1 MDDLQ
6 PRGKHADYI
15 HLLFT
20 SEHHFHLKQFF
31 EQLSQV
37 KGVTPPQN
45 THFCPP
51 WPALSH
57 LLLLGFSHYRFSSL
71 VLDLSERHWGPRGH
85 QEYFKHPSHLPALW
99 PAAAFQTQ
107 QWSLHPFIHLGLL
120 RPDADLASISFQNV
134 FFLSRSLSAA
144 GHVVSCSFMFQRCL
158 HLTNGL
164 IKLQRSEMCQLGPTF
179 MTLRKRFDTGE
190 PFIICNNTQKISG
203 FK

>member
-15 HLLFT
+15 HLPFT

-71 VLDLSERHWGPRGH
+71 VLDLSERHWGPGGH

-107 QWSLHPFIHLGLL
+107 QWSLHPFIHSSTSASSDQTLTSPRSHSRTFSSSHVHFLL
-120 RPDADLASISFQNV
+120 PDMWSAVRSCFRGVSI
-134 FFLSRSLSAA
+134 
-144 GHVVSCSFMFQRCL
+144 
-158 HLTNGL
+158 LTNGL
-164 IKLQRSEMCQLGPTF
+164 IKLQRSF
-179 MTLRKRFDTGE
+179 RF
-190 PFIICNNTQKISG
+190 N
-203 FK
+203 